1 MPVVEKLPARQLS
14 VRRRVERLTA
24 DDVDRIERLRKLMLV
39 VMIKLKKLKSH
50 RDKKVDERRLK
61 KLLKVIY
68 VRYWLLQH
76 HDPTETPPSPPQDAR
91 RGEFVKVSV

>member
-1 MPVVEKLPARQLS
+1 
-14 VRRRVERLTA
+14 
-24 DDVDRIERLRKLMLV
+24 
-39 VMIKLKKLKSH
+39 
-50 RDKKVDERRLK
+50 VDERRLK

-68 VRYWLLQH
+68 VRYWLLQY

>member
-1 MPVVEKLPARQLS
+1 MPVVEKLPVRQLS

-39 VMIKLKKLKSH
+39 VMIKLKKLKSR
-50 RDKKVDERRLK
+50 RDKEVDERRLK

-68 VRYWLLQH
+68 VRYWLLQY
-76 HDPTETPPSPPQDAR
+76 HDPTETPPLPPQDAR
-91 RGEFVKVSV
+91 RVSV